1 MRAKNFIANLIE
13 CRQRVSTT
21 PMDDLILSKHFL
33 AGEFY
38 WHIDA
43 CKIPA
48 VKFITGGRLFV
59 KYFSENQITLRLY
72 IFFITLILYIIS
84 VVVKSFNGTFRVFKS
99 SFLPESKDYL
109 SYPDILQK

>member
-72 IFFITLILYIIS
+72 IFFYY
-84 VVVKSFNGTFRVFKS
+84 FNPLHNLRGRKKFQW
-99 SFLPESKDYL
+99 
-109 SYPDILQK
+109 DIPGF